1 MTARVQPND
10 AMRLV
15 LRRLRS
21 YELRP
26 EQVDSG
32 PHWSSACPTEGHLGP
47 RVRWDQHTDGTVT
60 VHACTKGCDGAAVL
74 DGLTLDDKRIKA
86 HSPNGHDPFTKPGRP
101 RGQRTPG
108 DALEIY
114 EKLRAALDDGYDD
127 GRGRT
132 GRYQCP
138 ACGAKGDGH
147 GLKVDYDPNRSRRIL
162 LLCFQGC
169 SVEEIL
175 EPLGMTPAE
184 LCADDDTDDL
194 GEDEEAIPSP
204 MGEET
209 AEEGLSRLG
218 TPLARSELASL
229 PKVETLIPDVLST
242 PAAVVL
248 VGGYGL
254 GKTVL
259 THSWGCSIATGQS
272 WLGKPVTQRRVLFV
286 VGEGAYGLDARIG
299 AWEQSW
305 NDGRR
310 IPDEALTFLV
320 KPHSLRDGLTWAQI
334 RELAVDGGY
343 GLIILDTF
351 SSLAPDADETKDAA
365 IVMRRL
371 SDLSVAISGTTVL
384 VHHPGWSDPN
394 RTRGGSQFEANADEV
409 LVLTGVA
416 EGSDLLCLT
425 RKKVKDGPSGA
436 TMWLARRPIHG
447 SVIIQSARPDDADVP
462 LRDRIVAVLG
472 GYGDIGATGPQ
483 LLEELK
489 VPAGGRSG
497 FYWVLRKLREDGLV
511 GERRKRYYLS
521 GQEPS

>member
-32 PHWSSACPTEGHLGP
+32 PHWTSACPTEGHLGP

-248 VGGYGL
+248 VGG
-254 GKTVL
+254 
-259 THSWGCSIATGQS
+259 TGSARQS
-272 WLGKPVTQRRVLFV
+272 SPTPG
-286 VGEGAYGLDARIG
+286 DARSPPANPG
-299 AWEQSW
+299 SANQS
-305 NDGRR
+305 
-310 IPDEALTFLV
+310 
-320 KPHSLRDGLTWAQI
+320 
-334 RELAVDGGY
+334 
-343 GLIILDTF
+343 
-351 SSLAPDADETKDAA
+351 
-365 IVMRRL
+365 
-371 SDLSVAISGTTVL
+371 
-384 VHHPGWSDPN
+384 PN
-394 RTRGGSQFEANADEV
+394 VECCS
-409 LVLTGVA
+409 
-416 EGSDLLCLT
+416 
-425 RKKVKDGPSGA
+425 
-436 TMWLARRPIHG
+436 
-447 SVIIQSARPDDADVP
+447 
-462 LRDRIVAVLG
+462 
-472 GYGDIGATGPQ
+472 
-483 LLEELK
+483 
-489 VPAGGRSG
+489 
-497 FYWVLRKLREDGLV
+497 
-511 GERRKRYYLS
+511 
-521 GQEPS
+521 